1 MDNFVISRFD
11 GEISDVTI
19 MDSYTVGMAKV
30 FIDNNG
36 RYIVQEPKI
45 SIHGEKIYN
54 NVMYSL
60 RQSIELKRF
69 SQSVILENITTQL
82 ELESKKT
89 GQFDIWKNERESIE
103 YYLKRNLTGYA
114 EIDVLIHDKYIEDIL
129 SVKYDKPITIIHNK
143 FQNFSSLSTNIFFNS
158 EEQMSKLIQRISQ
171 KYGDPPTDVKPMTSF
186 TNENNIRFTFTGNKK
201 ITPDGCTMSIRKP
214 SSEVIT
220 IFDLIKNNML
230 STLSAAYL
238 WVMMDL
244 KGFGLIIGAPSSGKT
259 TLINA
264 LFSMC
269 NPLWHYYTIEDV
281 LELRLTHQ
289 NVSRHQTTGNS
300 SINREDTKRA
310 SIGIF
315 DLCRLSLRFN
325 PDFVIVGEVLGKD
338 AEGLFQVAASGT
350 GVVSSFH
357 ASSSNDAL
365 IRLESPPINTSKIS
379 TNLISYILHIS
390 WIEHQKKR
398 YRRILEITEPVP
410 EYSNDTM
417 LKKLYKIFTYDV
429 NSDKLIVDSSKG
441 ADEIQKLINKSRKL
455 NKAKTILGIQNMYA
469 DLTKRMKILQ
479 KITDDN
485 ISDTRLISKEIFKY
499 YER

>member
-1 MDNFVISRFD
+1 MDDFIISRFD
-11 GEISDVTI
+11 GEISDVEI
-19 MDSYTVGMAKV
+19 IYNYTVGMAKV

-54 NVMYSL
+54 SLMYSL

-69 SQSVILENITTQL
+69 SESAILENITTQL

-89 GQFDIWKNERESIE
+89 GQFDVWRNERESIE

-114 EIDVLIHDKYIEDIL
+114 EIDVLIHDGYIEDIL
-129 SVKYDKPITIIHNK
+129 SVKYDKPITITHNK
-143 FQNFSSLSTNIFFNS
+143 FHNFSSLSTNIFFNS
-158 EEQMSKLIQRISQ
+158 EEQLSKLIQRISQ

-186 TNENNIRFTFTGNKK
+186 TNENNIRFTFTGNNK
-201 ITPDGCTMSIRKP
+201 ITPDGCTISIRKP
-214 SSEVIT
+214 SINVIT
-220 IFDLIKNNML
+220 IFDLINNNML
-230 STLSAAYL
+230 TTLSAAYL
-238 WVMMDL
+238 WIMMDL
-244 KGFGLIIGAPSSGKT
+244 KGFGLVIGAPSSGKT

-264 LFSMC
+264 MFGMC

-300 SINREDTKRA
+300 SINREDDKRA

-325 PDFVIVGEVLGKD
+325 PDFVIVGEVLGAD

-379 TNLISYILHIS
+379 TNLISYFLHIS
-390 WIEHQKKR
+390 WIERQKNR
-398 YRRILEITEPVP
+398 QRRILEITEPVP
-410 EYSNDTM
+410 EYTNDIM
-417 LKKLYKIFTYDV
+417 IKKLYKIFAYDV
-429 NSDKLIVDSSKG
+429 ITDRLTVVPSDET
-441 ADEIQKLINKSRKL
+441 DEIARLVYKSQKL
-455 NKAKTILGIQNMYA
+455 NKAQTVLGINNMYA
-469 DLTKRMKILQ
+469 DLKKRMDILQ
-479 KITDDN
+479 KIIDDN
-485 ISDTRLISKEIFKY
+485 ISDAHLISKEIFKY